1 MTPGGFPEIA
11 WAGLAPELL
20 LVVGAVG
27 LLLLDVQ
34 MKPGVRVLWGSALGV
49 LAIALALAIWQWVA
63 TEPGGQ
69 EAFGGMLLL
78 DPAASFARLVVL
90 VVSILAV
97 SSGRSLFAHLG
108 GRAAE
113 GVALVLLA
121 SAGFVLMAASQNL
134 VMMFLGLEMG
144 SISLYILAGITGDGV
159 RSDEAALKYLLL
171 GAVASAVFIYGV
183 ALVFAGTGS
192 LGLGAIGWFLTNN
205 VVLTPAVILIGI
217 GLITVG
223 LSFKVAAAPFHVWA
237 PDVYQ
242 GAPAGIVGYMAAVA
256 KVGGFAALA
265 RVLLAGFGTHR
276 ADWALVVAGIAALS
290 MLVGAVMAIIS
301 TDIRRLLAY
310 SGVAH
315 AGFILTGL
323 ASGSQG
329 AASVWFYLAVYTVQ
343 LVAAFS
349 VISAVGG
356 AASSGSDDIGLPGP
370 LSPRSLPGDRSVGIA
385 ARHGRASP
393 HQRVRGQAGCVPAG
407 LAGRPGVVGGGGGAG
422 VGDGHLPLSASNGD
436 HVHACPRRPAAG
448 EFRPAHLLGPGRGHR
463 RHGGPGSVSPTP
475 PQAGRVSGLPL
486 REVSRE
492 KSLCFH

>member
-1 MTPGGFPEIA
+1 MSPGAFPDIA
-11 WAGLAPELL
+11 WAGLAPELVMVL
-20 LVVGAVG
+20 GAVF

-34 MKPGVRVLWGSALGV
+34 MKPGVGVLWRSGM
-49 LAIALALAIWQWVA
+49 AIVVAALALGIWQWMV
-63 TEPGGQ
+63 TEPGG
-69 EAFGGMLLL
+69 ELAFGGMLVF
-78 DPAASFARLVVL
+78 DPAAAFARLVVL
-90 VVSILAV
+90 VVSILAMAA
-97 SSGRSLFAHLG
+97 GRSLFAQLG
-108 GRAAE
+108 NRAAE
-113 GVALVLLA
+113 GLALVLLA
-121 SAGFVLMAASQNL
+121 AAGFVLMAASQNL

-159 RSDEAALKYLLL
+159 RSDEAAIKYLLL
-171 GAVASAVFIYGV
+171 GAVASAVFIYGA

-192 LGLGAIGWFLTNN
+192 LGLTAIGDFLARYL
-205 VVLTPAVILIGI
+205 VLSPAVLLIGI

-223 LSFKVAAAPFHVWA
+223 LCFKVAAAPFHVWA

-265 RVLLAGFGTHR
+265 RVLLSGFGTFR

-323 ASGSQG
+323 ASGAPGSP
-329 AASVWFYLAVYTVQ
+329 SVWFYLAVYTVQ

-356 AASSGSDDIGLPGP
+356 AASSGSALSDYRGLYRRSPFLAVV
-370 LSPRSLPGDRSVGIA
+370 LSVS
-385 ARHGRASP
+385 
-393 HQRVRGQAGCVPAG
+393 
-407 LAGRPGVVGGGGGAG
+407 
-422 VGDGHLPLSASNGD
+422 
-436 HVHACPRRPAAG
+436 
-448 EFRPAHLLGPGRGHR
+448 LLGM
-463 RHGGPGSVSPTP
+463 
-475 PQAGRVSGLPL
+475 AGLPL
-486 REVSRE
+486 TTGFVAKLGVFLQAWREDLEWLVVVAVLASAVAIYLYLRVIVTMYMQSPATDDPVE
-492 KSLCFH
+492 FDRPTFWALGVATAVTVILGIFPQPLLNLVESAIYL

>member
-1 MTPGGFPEIA
+1 MISDPFPDIS
-11 WAGLAPELL
+11 WAGLAPELV
-20 LVVGAVG
+20 LVVGAVAV
-27 LLLLDVQ
+27 LLLDVQ
-34 MKPGVRVLWGSALGV
+34 TKPGAKVLWRSAMVIML
-49 LAIALALAIWQWVA
+49 IALALGIWQWNV

-69 EAFGGMLLL
+69 LAFGGMLLL
-78 DPAASFARLVVL
+78 DPAASLARLVVL
-90 VVSILAV
+90 VVSVLAV
-97 SSGRSLFAHLG
+97 LSGRSLFVHLG
-108 GRAAE
+108 NRAAE
-113 GVALVLLA
+113 GFALVLLA

-171 GAVASAVFIYGV
+171 GAVASAVFIYGT

-192 LGLGAIGWFLTNN
+192 LDLGAIGWFLTNN
-205 VVLTPAVILIGI
+205 VVLAPAVLLIGI

-265 RVLLAGFGTHR
+265 RVLLSGFGTFR

-323 ASGSQG
+323 AAGSPG
-329 AASVWFYLAVYTVQ
+329 SPSVWFYLSVYTVQ

-356 AASSGSDDIGLPGP
+356 AASSGSEISDYRGLYRRSPFLAVV
-370 LSPRSLPGDRSVGIA
+370 LSVS
-385 ARHGRASP
+385 
-393 HQRVRGQAGCVPAG
+393 
-407 LAGRPGVVGGGGGAG
+407 
-422 VGDGHLPLSASNGD
+422 
-436 HVHACPRRPAAG
+436 
-448 EFRPAHLLGPGRGHR
+448 LLGM
-463 RHGGPGSVSPTP
+463 
-475 PQAGRVSGLPL
+475 AGLPL
-486 REVSRE
+486 TSGFVAKLGVFLQAWRGDLEWLVVVGVLASAMAIYLYLRVIVTMYMHSPATE
-492 KSLCFH
+492 QSVGCDRPTFWALGFATVATVVLGLFPQPLLDLVESAVYL

>member
-1 MTPGGFPEIA
+1 MAGAVPEIA
-11 WAGLAPELL
+11 WASLAPELV
-20 LVVGAVG
+20 LVFGAVA

-34 MKPGVRVLWGSALGV
+34 KRPGPAALWRLTLAV
-49 LAIALALAIWQWVA
+49 LAVALALGIWQWAV
-63 TEPGGQ
+63 TEPDGAL
-69 EAFGGMLLL
+69 AFGDMLQF
-78 DPAASFARLVVL
+78 DPAAALARLVVL
-90 VVSILAV
+90 VVSLLAV
-97 SSGRSLFAHLG
+97 SSGRGFAVHLG

-113 GVALVLLA
+113 GLALVLLA

-171 GAVASAVFIYGV
+171 GAVASAVFIYGA

-192 LGLGAIGWFLTNN
+192 LELAEIGAFLGGAL
-205 VVLTPAVILIGI
+205 LLSPAVLLIGI

-223 LSFKVAAAPFHVWA
+223 LCFKVAAAPFHVWA

-265 RVLLAGFGTHR
+265 RVLLTGFESFR
-276 ADWALVVAGIAALS
+276 ADWAPVVAGIAALS

-301 TDIRRLLAY
+301 DDIRRLLAY

-323 ASGSQG
+323 AAGSPG
-329 AASVWFYLAVYTVQ
+329 SASVWFYLGVYTVQ

-356 AASSGSDDIGLPGP
+356 PDSSGSDLSRYQGLYRRSPVLAVALSVALLGMAGIP
-370 LSPRSLPGDRSVGIA
+370 LTAGFVAKLGVFIEAWRGGLEWLVVVAVVASAVAIYLYLRVIVAMYMQTPATQSPVAHDRPTAWSL
-385 ARHGRASP
+385 
-393 HQRVRGQAGCVPAG
+393 G
-407 LAGRPGVVGGGGGAG
+407 LATAFTLILGVFPQ
-422 VGDGHLPLSASNGD
+422 PLLNLVESA
-436 HVHACPRRPAAG
+436 VY
-448 EFRPAHLLGPGRGHR
+448 L
-463 RHGGPGSVSPTP
+463 
-475 PQAGRVSGLPL
+475 
-486 REVSRE
+486 
-492 KSLCFH
+492 

>member
-1 MTPGGFPEIA
+1 MIPGGFPEIA
-11 WAGLAPELL
+11 WAGLAPELV

-34 MKPGVRVLWGSALGV
+34 MKPGVKVLWGSALGV
-49 LAIALALAIWQWVA
+49 LAIALALGIWQWIV

-113 GVALVLLA
+113 GLALVLLA

-171 GAVASAVFIYGV
+171 GAVASAVFIYGA

-192 LGLGAIGWFLTNN
+192 LGLGTIRWFLANN

-223 LSFKVAAAPFHVWA
+223 LCFKVAAAPFHVWA

-265 RVLLAGFGTHR
+265 RVLLGGFGIHR

-329 AASVWFYLAVYTVQ
+329 SPSVWFYLAVYTVQ

-356 AASSGSDDIGLPGP
+356 AASSGSEISDYRGLYRRAPFLAIV
-370 LSPRSLPGDRSVGIA
+370 LSVS
-385 ARHGRASP
+385 
-393 HQRVRGQAGCVPAG
+393 
-407 LAGRPGVVGGGGGAG
+407 
-422 VGDGHLPLSASNGD
+422 
-436 HVHACPRRPAAG
+436 
-448 EFRPAHLLGPGRGHR
+448 LLGM
-463 RHGGPGSVSPTP
+463 
-475 PQAGRVSGLPL
+475 AGLPL
-486 REVSRE
+486 TSGFVAKLGVFLEAWQGGLEWLVVVAVVASAMAIYLYLRVLVAMYMHAPASRQPVSLDRPTFWALGVATAATVFLGVFPQPLLE
-492 KSLCFH
+492 LVESAVFL

>member
-1 MTPGGFPEIA
+1 MISGGFPEIA
-11 WAGLAPELL
+11 WAGLAPELV

-49 LAIALALAIWQWVA
+49 LAISLALGIWQWIV

-97 SSGRSLFAHLG
+97 LSGRSLFAHLG

-113 GVALVLLA
+113 GIALVLLA

-192 LGLGAIGWFLTNN
+192 LGLGAIGWFLANN

-329 AASVWFYLAVYTVQ
+329 APSVWFYLAVYTVQ

-356 AASSGSDDIGLPGP
+356 AASSGSEITDYRGLYRRAPFLAIVLSVSLLGMAGLPLTSGFVAK
-370 LSPRSLPGDRSVGIA
+370 LGVFLQAWQGGLEWLVVLA
-385 ARHGRASP
+385 VVASAMAIYLYL
-393 HQRVRGQAGCVPAG
+393 RVMVTMYM
-407 LAGRPGVVGGGGGAG
+407 
-422 VGDGHLPLSASNGD
+422 
-436 HVHACPRRPAAG
+436 HAPAAG
-448 EFRPAHLLGPGRGHR
+448 HPVSFDRPTFWALGVATAATVFLGVFPQPLLKLVE
-463 RHGGPGSVSPTP
+463 SAVY
-475 PQAGRVSGLPL
+475 L
-486 REVSRE
+486 
-492 KSLCFH
+492 

>member
-1 MTPGGFPEIA
+1 MGLATFPEIP
-11 WAGLAPELL
+11 WAGLAPELVMVL
-20 LVVGAVG
+20 GAVA

-34 MKPGVRVLWGSALGV
+34 MKPGVKVLWTSALVILVVALALGV
-49 LAIALALAIWQWVA
+49 WQWVV
-63 TEPGGQ
+63 TEPGG
-69 EAFGGMLLL
+69 ELAFGGMLVL
-78 DPAASFARLVVL
+78 DPAAAFARLVVL

-97 SSGRSLFAHLG
+97 FAGRSLFAHLG
-108 GRAAE
+108 VRAAE
-113 GVALVLLA
+113 GLALVLLA

-192 LGLGAIGWFLTNN
+192 LELVVIGDFLARYL
-205 VVLTPAVILIGI
+205 VLSPAVLLIGI
-217 GLITVG
+217 GLVTVG
-223 LSFKVAAAPFHVWA
+223 LCFKVAAAPFHVWA

-265 RVLLAGFGTHR
+265 RVLLSGFGTFR
-276 ADWALVVAGIAALS
+276 ADWALVVAAIAALS
-290 MLVGAVMAIIS
+290 MMVGAVMAIIS
-301 TDIRRLLAY
+301 VDIRRLLAY

-323 ASGSQG
+323 ASGSQ
-329 AASVWFYLAVYTVQ
+329 AASSVWFYLAVYTVQ

-356 AASSGSDDIGLPGP
+356 AASSGSALSDYRGLYRRSPFLAVT
-370 LSPRSLPGDRSVGIA
+370 LSVS
-385 ARHGRASP
+385 
-393 HQRVRGQAGCVPAG
+393 
-407 LAGRPGVVGGGGGAG
+407 
-422 VGDGHLPLSASNGD
+422 
-436 HVHACPRRPAAG
+436 
-448 EFRPAHLLGPGRGHR
+448 LLGM
-463 RHGGPGSVSPTP
+463 
-475 PQAGRVSGLPL
+475 AGLPL
-486 REVSRE
+486 TSGFVAKLGVFLQAWQGGLEWLVVVAVLASAMAIYLYLRVIVTMYMQSPGTDDRVASDRPTLWALGFATAVTVVLGIFPQPLLKMVETVA
-492 KSLCFH
+492 LL